1 MRSLIFP
8 SVPKLQKIII
18 FVTSVL
24 LVCFALFL
32 IVLHPII
39 GNPFIPIYE
48 YEGIKYF
55 EDEIF
60 REFEKGAMFV
70 DIFSSISYVEDCKI
84 TDFYYTDNKTYDS
97 IIYGKR
103 PDVYALDLNA
113 GLQYSTIK
121 AEIINSGTYCGTQIT
136 GGNRI
141 LYYSLSDPNRN

>member
-32 IVLHPII
+32 IVLHPIM

-48 YEGIKYF
+48 YEGIEYF

-60 REFEKGAMFV
+60 REFEKGTMFV
-70 DIFSSISYVEDCKI
+70 DVFSSISYVEECKI

-103 PDVYALDLNA
+103 PGVYALDQNA